1 MAKNVQYFQGG
12 ERIIEAGQ
20 IEKRMYVI
28 LEGSVM
34 IMLAHKN
41 ERVCVATLSKG
52 DFFGE
57 ISLFNNTPRSA
68 NAIAQGQ
75 VRLAYIDNA
84 EQLRS
89 FLKKNPNFA
98 AKMVANLA
106 MRLAKTDELLIGK
119 IDQISRLK
127 IMQDV

>member
-1 MAKNVQYFQGG
+1 MAKNVQYFQSG
-12 ERIIEAGQ
+12 ERIIEAGATEQ
-20 IEKRMYVI
+20 RMYII
-28 LEGSVM
+28 LEGTVM
-34 IMLAHKN
+34 IMLAHEN
-41 ERVCVATLSKG
+41 ERMCVATLNKG

-68 NAIAQGQ
+68 NVIAQGQ
-75 VRLAYIDNA
+75 VRLAYIDSVD
-84 EQLRS
+84 QLKA

-119 IDQISRLK
+119 IDEAHRLK